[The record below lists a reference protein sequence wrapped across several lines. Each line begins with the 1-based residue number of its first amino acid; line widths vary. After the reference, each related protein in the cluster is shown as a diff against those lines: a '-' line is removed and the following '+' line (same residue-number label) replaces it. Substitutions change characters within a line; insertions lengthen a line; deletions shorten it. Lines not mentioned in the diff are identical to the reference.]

1 MNECSTNVFVSFQR
15 KCKRSKF
22 FRVKDFEETLN
33 GYNKEVEA
41 FKKKEVAS
49 PDEMQRNVEKLAEL
63 DKLLKEA
70 AEELEVVMLE
80 KLFNDETLF
89 SQNQSMILKNY

>member
-1 MNECSTNVFVSFQR
+1 M
-15 KCKRSKF
+15 
-22 FRVKDFEETLN
+22 KDFEETLN

-70 AEELEVVMLE
+70 AEELEVCDVGK